1 MLCASSPYRM
11 VKGSKRLFIYF
22 KLKWICGNMQRLPLL
37 NTKSDSLKE
46 YAIENFDL
54 STRILCL

>member
-1 MLCASSPYRM
+1 
-11 VKGSKRLFIYF
+11 
-22 KLKWICGNMQRLPLL
+22 MQRLQLL

-46 YAIENFDL
+46 YAIKNFDL